1 MTSYCTAAEAAKRL
15 GVSRATLYAYVS
27 RGLVRSEAGDDAHAR
42 RYRLDDIEGL
52 IKRKAARQDPT
63 RVAAEALQW
72 GAPVLESALTLI
84 ADGHLYYRG
93 HDVIDLARTA
103 SLERVAGLLWI
114 GDVSAPPPEAPPPT
128 PVRVPNG
135 LGLIDRF
142 QLALPLAARADPAA
156 FDLRPAGVQRVGL
169 RILRLLTGL
178 AIGKTPEATPV
189 GEQLRRAWRC
199 AERTQ
204 PLIDQALVL
213 CADHELNISAFTVRC
228 VASSG
233 ATLYAAIDAGLS
245 ALRGRRHGGAI
256 ERVGA
261 LLDDCA
267 GRGVARGLTEWL
279 AREGRLPGFGHPLYP
294 DGDPRAHA
302 LLASLAQHK
311 TRGDGP
317 RLSQAV
323 LRHVTRHLDERPT
336 IDFALAAMTR
346 VLALP
351 EDAGLILFALGRT
364 VGWVGH
370 ALEAYARD
378 ELIRPRAR
386 YVGPQPA
393 ATA

>member
-1 MTSYCTAAEAAKRL
+1 MASFCTAAEAAKRL

-27 RGLVRSEAGDDAHAR
+27 RGLVRSEAGADAHAR
-42 RYRLDDIEGL
+42 RYRLDDIVGL
-52 IKRKAARQDPT
+52 VKRKAARRDPT

-84 ADGHLYYRG
+84 ADGRLYYRG
-93 HDVIDLARTA
+93 QDAVTLAHTA
-103 SLERVAGLLWI
+103 SLERVAGLLWL
-114 GDVSAPPPEAPPPT
+114 GDVSAALPESQPPA
-128 PVRVPNG
+128 PVRVPGG

-142 QLALPLAARADPAA
+142 QLGLPLAARADPAA
-156 FDLRPAGVQRVGL
+156 FDLRPAGVQRAGL

-178 AIGKTPEATPV
+178 AIERPPEATPV
-189 GEQLRRAWRC
+189 GEQLRRAWRFT
-199 AERTQ
+199 ERNQ
-204 PLIDQALVL
+204 PLVEQALVL

-256 ERVGA
+256 EQVDTM
-261 LLDDCA
+261 LEDCA
-267 GRGVARGLTEWL
+267 SRGVARGVTEWL

-294 DGDPRAHA
+294 EGDPRAHA
-302 LLASLAQHK
+302 LLESLRQHK
-311 TRGDGP
+311 TRGDGL

-323 LRHVTRHLDERPT
+323 LRHVARHLDERPT
-336 IDFALAAMTR
+336 VDFALAALAR
-346 VLALP
+346 ALALP
-351 EDAGLILFALGRT
+351 TGAGLTLFALGRT

-386 YVGPQPA
+386 YVGQQPVKL
-393 ATA
+393 T